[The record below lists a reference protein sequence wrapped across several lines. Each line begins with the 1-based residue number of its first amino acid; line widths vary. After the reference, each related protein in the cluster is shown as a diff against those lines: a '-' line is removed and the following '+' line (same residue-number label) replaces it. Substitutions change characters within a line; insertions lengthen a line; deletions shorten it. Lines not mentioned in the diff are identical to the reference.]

1 MIVRMKCTRSQKT
14 RGEAQIR
21 KITGSKEST
30 GRSLNKDVYKI
41 YRKKEEKP
49 NKGSVKDHQKKP
61 K

>member
-21 KITGSKEST
+21 KITGSKER
-30 GRSLNKDVYKI
+30 RSLKKDVYKI
-41 YRKKEEKP
+41 YRKQGGTP
-49 NKGSVKDHQKKP
+49 KKYVY